1 MAFPFAFGAI
11 GLIALILLVPMGA
24 RQAAQDASINPHRPA
39 PAAGEPG
46 RADLIY

>member
-1 MAFPFAFGAI
+1 MSFPFAIGAT
-11 GLIALILLVPMGA
+11 GLLALIVLVPTGA